1 MINTDYITDLQRLGF
16 VQALLKSDLVP
27 DDWEA
32 RFLASFRSSSRPSLW
47 FTAGRRVS
55 TDQMWMKYGSMLDLP
70 FPSDDVRISSR
81 PAPPALPPAEAGCCM
96 YFVKDENRQLQRCN
110 LAATKENRA
119 GFLYC
124 EEHAAL
130 AIKAVKQK
138 GGEMA
143 LRTFRSGTVT
153 NQSGLTSAATK

>member
-1 MINTDYITDLQRLGF
+1 MIATDHITDLQRLGF
-16 VQALLKSDLVP
+16 VQALLNSELMP
-27 DDWEA
+27 DEWET

-55 TDQMWMKYGSMLDLP
+55 TDKMWMKYSVLLNHP
-70 FPSDDVRISSR
+70 FPTDDVRLSSR
-81 PAPPALPPAEAGCCM
+81 PAPPALPPAEAGGCM
-96 YFVKDENRQLQRCN
+96 YFVKDENRQMQRCN
-110 LAATKENRA
+110 LTATKENRA

-130 AIKAVKQK
+130 ALKAVKQK

-143 LRTFRSGTVT
+143 LRIYNPQMDANSH
-153 NQSGLTSAATK
+153 K